1 MAYGYMGYQYET
13 SPKKLQPEYEPTVNP
28 YKTKKTGAVKEKQKQ
43 TKNKNMKKNKAKTK
57 TENHIKVCL
66 YVFIGFSILFSIS
79 YRNSLI
85 TKSFNE
91 KEKTKAELGVLRK
104 ENVQLKINIQNS
116 LNLSNVEKI
125 ASSKL
130 GMKKIDDSQKVY
142 INLPKKD
149 YVEPASE
156 QVVVIKEKGI
166 LQKILDKITNLF

>member
-1 MAYGYMGYQYET
+1 MTYGYMAYQYET
-13 SPKKLQPEYEPTVNP
+13 SPKKLQTEYEPDINP
-28 YKTKKTGAVKEKQKQ
+28 KKNKKTNAIKENKTQ
-43 TKNKNMKKNKAKTK
+43 TKNKKKNKAKIK
-57 TENHIKVCL
+57 AGNHFKVCL

-91 KEKTKAELGVLRK
+91 KEKTKEELEILRK
-104 ENVQLKINIQNS
+104 ENTQLKISIQNS

-142 INLPKKD
+142 VNLPKKD

-156 QVVVIKEKGI
+156 NVVIVKEKGI